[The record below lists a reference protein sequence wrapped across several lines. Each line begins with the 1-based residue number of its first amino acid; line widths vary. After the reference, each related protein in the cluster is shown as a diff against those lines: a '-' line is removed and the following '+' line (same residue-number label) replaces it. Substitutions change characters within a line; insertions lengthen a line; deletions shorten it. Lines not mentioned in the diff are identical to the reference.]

1 MAQHNFAEIQYNH
14 LNGMN
19 EIRRNT
25 YTYLL
30 VSIVKS
36 NQSYLH
42 ICIFFVQIPSAI
54 TSTLFMKLILLN
66 IGPHFLLSLSLF
78 TLSLFLRLRALYRLS
93 CFIMILLHASRHGH
107 DTRFC
112 RHSVVQSCIHM
123 KTLMKKGHNK
133 PNTLV

>member
-1 MAQHNFAEIQYNH
+1 MAQHNFAEIQQNH
-14 LNGMN
+14 SNGLN
-19 EIRRNT
+19 EIRSNN
-25 YTYLL
+25 YTYVL
-30 VSIVKS
+30 VSIAIL

-42 ICIFFVQIPSAI
+42 ICICFCSNSISNNFNIVYKAYIIKYWSPFFA
-54 TSTLFMKLILLN
+54 
-66 IGPHFLLSLSLF
+66 LSLFF